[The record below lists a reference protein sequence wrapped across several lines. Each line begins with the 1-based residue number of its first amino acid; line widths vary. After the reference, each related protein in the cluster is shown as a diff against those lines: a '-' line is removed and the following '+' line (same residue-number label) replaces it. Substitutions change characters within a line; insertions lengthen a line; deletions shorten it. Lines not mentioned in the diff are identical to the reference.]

1 MKGVAQ
7 VNGAWLHLDVLEQ
20 LDNFHPK
27 MLSLGKIKGPLL
39 LSDYCH
45 VLKRRVM
52 QNFHFLDLPFHLN
65 QILLSILASVNPG
78 DWWLLSKETF

>member
-7 VNGAWLHLDVLEQ
+7 VNRARLHLDVLEQ
-20 LDNFHPK
+20 LDNFRPR
-27 MLSLGKIKGPLL
+27 MLSLGKIKGPPL

-45 VLKRRVM
+45 VPKCCVM
-52 QNFHFLDLPFHLN
+52 QNFHFLDLPVHLN
-65 QILLSILASVNPG
+65 QILLSILVSVNPG